1 MARRPTSAK
10 VPPPQRS
17 TGASVRPSVPFSG
30 ALRCFPVALRVLI
43 GRSILAGKRAV
54 KPTKFTK
61 DMDADKELTKFINQ
75 CNEKKAASLAS
86 KEGGD
91 LSILKA
97 DVDPSNSN

>member
-1 MARRPTSAK
+1 M
-10 VPPPQRS
+10 
-17 TGASVRPSVPFSG
+17 FS
-30 ALRCFPVALRVLI
+30 
-43 GRSILAGKRAV
+43 SSQ
-54 KPTKFTK
+54 
-61 DMDADKELTKFINQ
+61 ELTKFINQ